1 MNHNNLSMITLF
13 VLRTISNT
21 RDSYLKNIVSKRSYI
36 TIYLSKYITV
46 IYLLFDIIYL
56 KVSL

>member
-21 RDSYLKNIVSKRSYI
+21 RDSYLKNIVSKTSYI

-46 IYLLFDIIYL
+46 IYILFDIRYL